1 MGLDRRNKME
11 VKFGHYWGLEN
22 KQFTLF
28 GGTYHEN
35 YYSHEIIIELLNFY
49 VEFALIKKEN
59 QND

>member
-1 MGLDRRNKME
+1 ME